1 MKEKDL
7 LLKRLKSYGEGEWYP
22 FHMPGHKRRV
32 AGTIMEEAGNLFGMD
47 ITEIE
52 GFDNLHHAEGILK
65 ASMEWAAS
73 VYGSGRT
80 YYLVNGSSGGI
91 LSGISAVVRPG
102 DGILVA
108 RNCHKSV
115 YHGVIL
121 NRLNVHYVYPQIIPE
136 MGIQGG
142 ILPENVEK
150 SLADHRDIRAVVI
163 VSPTYDGVVSDV
175 ERIAQIVHGYG
186 IPLIVDEA
194 HGAHFSFGNM
204 GNGRF
209 LFPESAVR
217 KGADLV
223 IQSLHKTLPSLTQT
237 GVLHVGGNL
246 VDRGRLERFL
256 QIYQSSSPSYV
267 FMASIEACIFEMEQ
281 RGRQRMEAFSRRL
294 ERLRRKL
301 GGMKNLVLLDEK
313 VLAGYALDCSR
324 IVISC
329 RSCILTSGKGIRK
342 DLNPEQGILSGE
354 MLMEFLRQQF
364 HLELEMCGADY
375 VVAITTVMDTEE
387 GLERLADGLLEV
399 DGWLE
404 RADERKTGLLER
416 IHGRGA
422 GECPKA
428 EHKREP
434 GECLR
439 AEYKRES
446 ESRRKVEHK
455 TEPAESPV
463 GFPDS
468 GEAAMGIADAL
479 DAPSHGRPVEDTAG
493 DISAEFV
500 YLYPPGIP
508 ILVPGERITETVV
521 EKIAEYRK
529 LGLPVQGM
537 EDKDS
542 RVLKVV
548 GNSSRG
554 I

>member
-1 MKEKDL
+1 M
-7 LLKRLKSYGEGEWYP
+7 
-22 FHMPGHKRRV
+22 
-32 AGTIMEEAGNLFGMD
+32 LF
-47 ITEIE
+47 
-52 GFDNLHHAEGILK
+52 
-65 ASMEWAAS
+65 
-73 VYGSGRT
+73 
-80 YYLVNGSSGGI
+80 
-91 LSGISAVVRPG
+91 
-102 DGILVA
+102 
-108 RNCHKSV
+108 
-115 YHGVIL
+115 
-121 NRLNVHYVYPQIIPE
+121 
-136 MGIQGG
+136 
-142 ILPENVEK
+142 
-150 SLADHRDIRAVVI
+150 
-163 VSPTYDGVVSDV
+163 
-175 ERIAQIVHGYG
+175 
-186 IPLIVDEA
+186 
-194 HGAHFSFGNM
+194 
-204 GNGRF
+204 
-209 LFPESAVR
+209 
-217 KGADLV
+217 
-223 IQSLHKTLPSLTQT
+223 
-237 GVLHVGGNL
+237 
-246 VDRGRLERFL
+246 
-256 QIYQSSSPSYV
+256 
-267 FMASIEACIFEMEQ
+267 
-281 RGRQRMEAFSRRL
+281 
-294 ERLRRKL
+294 
-301 GGMKNLVLLDEK
+301 
-313 VLAGYALDCSR
+313 
-324 IVISC
+324 
-329 RSCILTSGKGIRK
+329 RS
-342 DLNPEQGILSGE
+342 
-354 MLMEFLRQQF
+354 
-364 HLELEMCGADY
+364 
-375 VVAITTVMDTEE
+375 
-387 GLERLADGLLEV
+387 LEV